1 VNPLI
6 AITYDRDY
14 GFFGLVLGERKIP
27 GVMVLVNLVKTVA
40 EPKGATPAQVALAWL
55 LEHKQWIVPIPGTTK
70 LHRFKENPG
79 AVNVGLT
86 EANLKEIDEAS
97 SSLKLK
103 GARLLEAMFE
113 DDRTLKAISK

>member
-1 VNPLI
+1 MP
-6 AITYDRDY
+6 T
-14 GFFGLVLGERKIP
+14 
-27 GVMVLVNLVKTVA
+27 
-40 EPKGATPAQVALAWL
+40 
-55 LEHKQWIVPIPGTTK
+55 PGTTK
-70 LHRFKENPG
+70 LHRFKENLG
-79 AVNVGLT
+79 AVNVT